1 VFFYGAAYQKI
12 VLYETV
18 GVRLSVP
25 SFDSSSDARLLSALR
40 VGDIDQQLPAPTPL
54 ISCNGAAARRSATNA
69 GSVMLRD

>member
-1 VFFYGAAYQKI
+1 M
-12 VLYETV
+12 LYETV

-40 VGDIDQQLPAPTPL
+40 VGDIDQQLPAPTPR
-54 ISCNGAAARRSATNA
+54 ISGHGAAARRSATNG